1 MKRLVAF
8 AMLFSCMFIT
18 GLQAKEIKVKS
29 WCPMT
34 HASGIGTG
42 PTFEVARDT
51 AINAC
56 ISHGGQSACCNKF
69 FRKI

>member
-8 AMLFSCMFIT
+8 ALLFSSVFTT
-18 GLQAKEIKVKS
+18 GLQAKDIKVKA

-34 HASGIGTG
+34 HASGIGAG
-42 PTFEVARDT
+42 ATFEMARDA

-69 FRKI
+69 YRKI